1 MDLSE
6 IIKELEEE
14 ENRKLGKSS
23 TNYKL
28 LLFKYL
34 SKWKW
39 FAAGI
44 VLCLAIAF
52 LVAHFS
58 TPQFQI
64 KATLLLKDKEKGAD
78 FSSNAVVNN
87 MMGFAPSSSVENEAE
102 VFKAQ
107 SLMIKAC
114 QELGL
119 NNNFYV
125 PRGWMR
131 WKEIYGNEVPFKITI
146 HEINEFQPE
155 VERNYIILEAAADST
170 FTVDDPLSGISTFSY
185 GEKIANFFGTY
196 SVEPNPDY
204 NPIFEN
210 LQQPVRISFF
220 DHVAIGRALAQ
231 ELEVS
236 IVNKLASVIE
246 ISINQQHPLKGKILL
261 EKLIEV
267 YNMETEDDKN
277 RTALNT
283 IAFIDEQLVDL
294 TAELEDIEK
303 KAEQFKLR
311 NNITDVGSE
320 SQLFLSSTAANRQQI
335 SELSVQI
342 SVLESI
348 ERYITQDP
356 ANTAIVPSSL
366 TINDQTLSELIASF
380 NNLQRER
387 ERMLRTTQPN
397 NPIVVSLNQQIA
409 SLRTN
414 ILENIRNIKNGLEIS
429 RNSLTETSDQFQS
442 RASRVP
448 VIERELL
455 DISRQQAI
463 KQEHYLLLTRKR
475 EEAALSLAAT
485 SVTNSKVIDPPRA
498 SNKPVKPKKILIYGL
513 GIVLGLAFPIGLI
526 FIRDIIEEKIEF
538 RADIEALTSTK
549 ILGEISRSKQTP
561 DGPVIA
567 KNTRNLIAEQ
577 FRFIRSNLTAI
588 AAKNNS
594 KVIMVTSGISGEGKT
609 FFSINLAASL
619 GLIGKS
625 VAVLE
630 LDLRRPAMLSAIG
643 ISQGQ
648 GISDYLANPKIKITN
663 IARQMPGLDN
673 VTVFGAGKTTE
684 DPSELMAGDRMQM
697 LISELSA
704 KYDLVIIDTAPV
716 GLVSDAFM
724 LADFA
729 DITVFMVRYG
739 HSSKPQIKTIEDIR
753 TNKKFKLP
761 LIVLNDA
768 KMEITYG
775 YGNKYA
781 SKYYQKS

>member
-1 MDLSE
+1 
-6 IIKELEEE
+6 
-14 ENRKLGKSS
+14 
-23 TNYKL
+23 
-28 LLFKYL
+28 
-34 SKWKW
+34 
-39 FAAGI
+39 
-44 VLCLAIAF
+44 
-52 LVAHFS
+52 
-58 TPQFQI
+58 
-64 KATLLLKDKEKGAD
+64 
-78 FSSNAVVNN
+78 
-87 MMGFAPSSSVENEAE
+87 
-102 VFKAQ
+102 
-107 SLMIKAC
+107 
-114 QELGL
+114 
-119 NNNFYV
+119 
-125 PRGWMR
+125 
-131 WKEIYGNEVPFKITI
+131 
-146 HEINEFQPE
+146 
-155 VERNYIILEAAADST
+155 
-170 FTVDDPLSGISTFSY
+170 
-185 GEKIANFFGTY
+185 
-196 SVEPNPDY
+196 
-204 NPIFEN
+204 
-210 LQQPVRISFF
+210 
-220 DHVAIGRALAQ
+220 
-231 ELEVS
+231 
-236 IVNKLASVIE
+236 
-246 ISINQQHPLKGKILL
+246 
-261 EKLIEV
+261 
-267 YNMETEDDKN
+267 
-277 RTALNT
+277 
-283 IAFIDEQLVDL
+283 
-294 TAELEDIEK
+294 
-303 KAEQFKLR
+303 
-311 NNITDVGSE
+311 
-320 SQLFLSSTAANRQQI
+320 
-335 SELSVQI
+335 
-342 SVLESI
+342 
-348 ERYITQDP
+348 TQDP
-356 ANTAIVPSSL
+356 SNTAIVPSSL
-366 TINDQTLSELIASF
+366 SINDQTLSELIASF

-498 SNKPVKPKKILIYGL
+498 SSKPVKPKKILIYGL

-526 FIRDIIEEKIEF
+526 FIRDLIEEKIEF

-648 GISDYLANPKIKITN
+648 GISDYLANPKIKTTN

-684 DPSELMAGDRMQM
+684 DPSELMAGDRMKM

-704 KYDLVIIDTAPV
+704 KYDFVIIDTAPV

-729 DITVFMVRYG
+729 EITVFMVRYG

-781 SKYYQKS
+781 SNYYQK